1 MVASATTTRKEKAPR
16 KQRTK
21 KEKHIDS
28 DSDDDCASD
37 VRILAHRN
45 YCENFDKKK
54 QCENETILFVCSG
67 RGKLK
72 LDRKW
77 KQSWSWI
84 SNEQP
89 P

>member
-21 KEKHIDS
+21 KEKQIDS

-45 YCENFDKKK
+45 YCENLQKMK
-54 QCENETILFVCSG
+54 QFEKETCLRV
-67 RGKLK
+67 
-72 LDRKW
+72 
-77 KQSWSWI
+77 
-84 SNEQP
+84 
-89 P
+89 